1 MGAGG
6 LFAVAAGYEGWRLL
20 GKRYPPTP
28 YDDLLYQLP
37 DREAAREL
45 GRAFLSQH
53 SSFTLPHAASA
64 LRKRIG
70 SNPLAAVLASE
81 IAAGDLVETGHWL
94 LPETLAGL
102 CALAAK
108 I

>member
-1 MGAGG
+1 VLA
-6 LFAVAAGYEGWRLL
+6 AAGYEGWRWLK
-20 GKRYPPTP
+20 KRYPPTP
-28 YDDLLYQLP
+28 YDDLLSQLP
-37 DREAAREL
+37 DRAAAREL

-53 SSFTLPHAASA
+53 NNFTLPHAARA
-64 LRKRIG
+64 LRQRLARE
-70 SNPLAAVLASE
+70 PLPAVLVSE
-81 IAAGDLVETGHWL
+81 IAAGKLVETGHWL